1 MARTPMVTRTI
12 TTTKA
17 TVMCCDIEAGDTIT
31 EQITVPRS
39 YKNNEALMKVV
50 KPLLETEQIKPVA
63 ILQSE
68 VVETLYGM
76 TEQQFIENASVLPPR
91 ETATETK

>member
-31 EQITVPRS
+31 EQISVPRS
-39 YKNNEALMKVV
+39 
-50 KPLLETEQIKPVA
+50 
-63 ILQSE
+63 
-68 VVETLYGM
+68 
-76 TEQQFIENASVLPPR
+76 
-91 ETATETK
+91 

>member
-12 TTTKA
+12 TTTKV

>member
-12 TTTKA
+12 VTTKA

-39 YKNNEALMKVV
+39 YKTKEALMKVV

-68 VVETLYGM
+68 EVETLYGM
-76 TEQQFIENASVLPPR
+76 TEQQFIENATVLPPR

>member
-12 TTTKA
+12 VTTKA

-39 YKNNEALMKVV
+39 YKTKEALMKVV

-68 VVETLYGM
+68 EVETLYGM
-76 TEQQFIENASVLPPR
+76 TEQQFIENATVLPPR
-91 ETATETK
+91 EVATETK